1 MSAGD
6 NFMKRLRAYRRYL
19 AVVLLISVIV
29 IASYAYY
36 TMNKDG
42 LPQTMSSETAS
53 SLTVGSFYHICIDLS
68 TGTNGIFSYG
78 ADSIGTSELSGR
90 WVLSSA
96 PPGSGVPTPAPAVS
110 VLPQYNN
117 PWNPGPLVWATTP
130 YVSFPNGGPS
140 GRINWISYQNPPLN
154 PPPVPHAPAG
164 PYVYQITFSVP
175 WAYGGTL
182 SYAAAADDLGTLELK
197 QGTTTTVLTSGIGF
211 PTWSPLNAQ
220 IVPPGTYTL
229 EADVTNGPSVTG
241 LAVYAL
247 LCPKPAAWTYTAK
260 FICNVA
266 PQNAS
271 AAESLGLVPGEY
283 KTDINVHNHNYTS
296 TVSILKKFVV
306 SVPEPTM
313 NNGMVTANNTKFLT
327 TNLGPDG
334 AFRID
339 CAEIMALLYNSTA
352 AQRPTKGWVILTTNS
367 TVNLPPMLDV
377 WAEYTAESFSN
388 NNLPIGTPGV
398 TSTGISMDVQQIKP
412 ASQ

>member
-1 MSAGD
+1 MSARF

-19 AVVLLISVIV
+19 AIVLISVIA
-29 IASYAYY
+29 IASLAYY
-36 TMNKDG
+36 TISRAG
-42 LPQTMSSETAS
+42 LQPTARYS
-53 SLTVGSFYHICIDLS
+53 PCNDLS
-68 TGTNGIFSYG
+68 TGTNGGGYG
-78 ADSIGTSELSGR
+78 DSIGTSESPGR
-90 WVLSSA
+90 WILSSA
-96 PPGSGVPTPAPAVS
+96 PYSGPYPAPTS
-110 VLPQYNN
+110 VYPQYHN
-117 PWNPGPLVWATTP
+117 PWSAGPVVWATTP
-130 YVSFPNGGPS
+130 WVASPNGGPS
-140 GRINWISYQNPPLN
+140 GRINWISYQNPPL
-154 PPPVPHAPAG
+154 AG
-164 PYVYQITFSVP
+164 PPAYAAPMGNYVYQITFSVP

-182 SYAAAADDLGTLELK
+182 SYAFAADDLGTLELK
-197 QGTTTTVLTSGIGF
+197 QGTTTIVLGSGIGF
-211 PTWSPLNAQ
+211 STWSPLSAQ

-229 EADVTNGPSVTG
+229 EADVHNGPSVTG

-247 LCPKPAAWTYTAK
+247 LCPKPAGWTYTAK
-260 FICNVA
+260 FICNVG
-266 PQNAS
+266 PQTPL
-271 AAESLGLVPGEY
+271 AAESIGLVPGEY

-306 SVPEPTM
+306 SVPEPTV
-313 NNGMVTANNTKFLT
+313 NNGMVTVNNTKFLT

-377 WAEYTAESFSN
+377 WAEYTAESFTN

-398 TSTGISMDVQQIKP
+398 ASTGISMDVQQIKP